1 MKNTGHSIGYVCGI
15 EIKLGNRFVA
25 LYMRPRRS
33 GDLARAC
40 QRRFVATYGG
50 ETHFIGVDLRDD
62 KLIKIS
68 RENIVKGINE
78 LP

>member
-1 MKNTGHSIGYVCGI
+1 M
-15 EIKLGNRFVA
+15 L
-25 LYMRPRRS
+25 PRRS
-33 GDLARAC
+33 GDLARVC

>member
-1 MKNTGHSIGYVCGI
+1 LWHSDKVR
-15 EIKLGNRFVA
+15 KLFVA
-25 LYMRPRRS
+25 LYKWPRRS